1 MKNRVLTMLLCL
13 LMPIVSSSS
22 SGGGEQSLTANGKVL
37 ELDDSNFDS
46 AISTFDYM
54 LVDFYAP
61 WCGHCKRLSPQVTL
75 SLLISF
81 PFESTD
87 WIMIFA
93 FFFSRFLCLIHQWV
107 IIDL

>member
-1 MKNRVLTMLLCL
+1 MKNRGWAMLLCL
-13 LMPIVSSSS
+13 LLSIVSSSSS

-37 ELDDSNFDS
+37 ELDESNFDS
-46 AISTFDYM
+46 AISTFDFI

-81 PFESTD
+81 PFGNSD

-93 FFFSRFLCLIHQWV
+93 FAVFNS
-107 IIDL
+107 